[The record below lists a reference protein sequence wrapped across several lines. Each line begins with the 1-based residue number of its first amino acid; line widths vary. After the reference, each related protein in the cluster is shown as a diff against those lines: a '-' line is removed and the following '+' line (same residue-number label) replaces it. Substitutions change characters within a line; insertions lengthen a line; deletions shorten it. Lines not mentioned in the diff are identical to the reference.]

1 MTSMPASRSAR
12 ATIFTPRSWPSSPT
26 LAISTRMGAV
36 MAANCTVLPS
46 AHPMATDP
54 NFFGDL
60 AWVIVAAVAGGAL
73 AWLARQPLIL
83 GYVVGGILVG
93 RFTPGPTVSDTHTF
107 ELFAEIGVVLL
118 MFSVGIEF
126 SLRDLLRV
134 RWVALLGGP
143 LGIVLTAALGAGA
156 GGVLGWPPGQG
167 LAVGL
172 VISVA
177 STMVLVRL
185 LMDRGEL
192 HTRYGRVMI
201 GISLVEDLAVVAMTV
216 LLPALGAGVTERPLA
231 VAIAFG
237 KAALV
242 LVPALF
248 LAARVV
254 PALMRR
260 VARTHNDELFLLV
273 VLGTGALTQAVGLS
287 VALGAFLAGLIIST
301 SDYAHETIA
310 RLLPLRDVFVAMFF
324 VTVGMLVDPFTVAAN
339 LPLLAALIVL
349 IVVGKAVI
357 RSAIVRLF
365 GYPWSTAARVGVGLA
380 QIGEFSF
387 ILVQVARGARLVG
400 DDVYNAT
407 LAASLFSILFNALLV
422 RHVPDWIDALWH
434 FRARGP
440 SVAESTRAGGVVL
453 CGFGRVG
460 SEIGEALETFEIP
473 YAVIERDPDI
483 CAQLR
488 ARGVPCV
495 FCDAAHRELL
505 ARAGVARAPL
515 VIVALPEI
523 ERARLAVAAVRALR
537 ADVPLLARAHG
548 RAEAEA
554 LRAKGATEII
564 QPELEASATLIR
576 HALATLGLPK
586 ERAIAYLERYR
597 SAMER
602 ADAGD
607 AAAAVPLPEVRELTL
622 RKGGV
627 ADQSLSDA
635 RIRERFGVTVVAVR
649 RADGLVLNPPPET
662 TLRAGDV
669 VRVFGLPDQIDAF
682 AAESARR

>member
-26 LAISTRMGAV
+26 LAISTRIGGA

-46 AHPMATDP
+46 AHPMTSDP
-54 NFFGDL
+54 SFFRGL

-93 RFTPGPTVSDTHTF
+93 RFTPGPTVSDVHTF

-156 GGVLGWPPGQG
+156 GVVLGWPPGQG
-167 LAVGL
+167 LAIGL

-192 HTRYGRVMI
+192 HTRHGRVMI

-216 LLPALGAGVTERPLA
+216 LLPALGAGVPERPVA

-260 VARTHNDELFLLV
+260 VARTQNDELFLLV
-273 VLGTGALTQAVGLS
+273 VL
-287 VALGAFLAGLIIST
+287 
-301 SDYAHETIA
+301 
-310 RLLPLRDVFVAMFF
+310 
-324 VTVGMLVDPFTVAAN
+324 
-339 LPLLAALIVL
+339 
-349 IVVGKAVI
+349 
-357 RSAIVRLF
+357 AIVRLF
-365 GYPWSTAARVGVGLA
+365 GYPWATAARVGIGLA

-387 ILVQVARGARLVG
+387 ILVQVARGAGLVG

-422 RHVPDWIDALWH
+422 RHVPGWLDALWH
-434 FRARGP
+434 FRGGRP
-440 SVAESTRAGGVVL
+440 SVAESAGTGGVVL

-460 SEIGEALETFEIP
+460 SEIGEALETFEIA
-473 YAVIERDPDI
+473 YTVIERDPDI

-495 FCDAAHRELL
+495 FGDAAHRELL

-548 RAEAEA
+548 RAEAAA

-576 HALATLGLPK
+576 HALAALGLPK
-586 ERAIAYLERYR
+586 DRTLAYLERYR

-602 ADAGD
+602 ADAG
-607 AAAAVPLPEVRELTL
+607 AAATGTLPEVRELAL
-622 RKGGV
+622 RQGGV
-627 ADQSLSDA
+627 ADQSLRDA

-649 RADGLVLNPPPET
+649 RADGLVLNPPPDT
-662 TLRAGDV
+662 ILRAGDV
-669 VRVFGLPDQIDAF
+669 LRVFGLSDQIDAF
-682 AAESARR
+682 ATAAGR

>member
-1 MTSMPASRSAR
+1 MTSIPASRSAR

-26 LAISTRMGAV
+26 LAISTRTGGA

-46 AHPMATDP
+46 AHPMTSDP
-54 NFFGDL
+54 GFFRDL

-118 MFSVGIEF
+118 
-126 SLRDLLRV
+126 
-134 RWVALLGGP
+134 GGP
-143 LGIVLTAALGAGA
+143 LGILLTAALGAGA

-192 HTRYGRVMI
+192 HTRHGRVMI

-273 VLGTGALTQAVGLS
+273 VLAIGLGTGALTQAVGLS

-357 RSAIVRLF
+357 RFAIVRLF
-365 GYPWSTAARVGVGLA
+365 GYPWATAAR
-380 QIGEFSF
+380 
-387 ILVQVARGARLVG
+387 
-400 DDVYNAT
+400 
-407 LAASLFSILFNALLV
+407 ASGSP
-422 RHVPDWIDALWH
+422 R
-434 FRARGP
+434 
-440 SVAESTRAGGVVL
+440 SES
-453 CGFGRVG
+453 
-460 SEIGEALETFEIP
+460 S
-473 YAVIERDPDI
+473 
-483 CAQLR
+483 
-488 ARGVPCV
+488 
-495 FCDAAHRELL
+495 
-505 ARAGVARAPL
+505 
-515 VIVALPEI
+515 
-523 ERARLAVAAVRALR
+523 
-537 ADVPLLARAHG
+537 
-548 RAEAEA
+548 
-554 LRAKGATEII
+554 
-564 QPELEASATLIR
+564 
-576 HALATLGLPK
+576 
-586 ERAIAYLERYR
+586 R
-597 SAMER
+597 S
-602 ADAGD
+602 
-607 AAAAVPLPEVRELTL
+607 
-622 RKGGV
+622 
-627 ADQSLSDA
+627 
-635 RIRERFGVTVVAVR
+635 
-649 RADGLVLNPPPET
+649 
-662 TLRAGDV
+662 
-669 VRVFGLPDQIDAF
+669 
-682 AAESARR
+682 

>member
-1 MTSMPASRSAR
+1 MTSIPASRSAR
-12 ATIFTPRSWPSSPT
+12 APIFTPRSWPSSPT

-93 RFTPGPTVSDTHTF
+93 RFTPGPTVSDTYTF

-126 SLRDLLRV
+126 SLR
-134 RWVALLGGP
+134 
-143 LGIVLTAALGAGA
+143 
-156 GGVLGWPPGQG
+156 G
-167 LAVGL
+167 L
-172 VISVA
+172 
-177 STMVLVRL
+177 
-185 LMDRGEL
+185 L
-192 HTRYGRVMI
+192 HTRHGRVMI

-273 VLGTGALTQAVGLS
+273 VLAVGLGTGALTQAVGLS

-324 VTVGMLVDPFTVAAN
+324 VTVGMLVDPFTVAVN

-422 RHVPDWIDALWH
+422 RHVPDWLDALWH

-495 FCDAAHRELL
+495 FGDAAHRELL

-576 HALATLGLPK
+576 HALAALGLPK
-586 ERAIAYLERYR
+586 DRTIAYLERYR

>member
-1 MTSMPASRSAR
+1 MPASRSAR

-26 LAISTRMGAV
+26 LAISTRIGGA

-46 AHPMATDP
+46 AHPMTSDP
-54 NFFGDL
+54 SFFRDL

-156 GGVLGWPPGQG
+156 GVVLGWPPGQG
-167 LAVGL
+167 LAIGL

-192 HTRYGRVMI
+192 HTRHGRVMI

-216 LLPALGAGVTERPLA
+216 LLPALGAGVTERPIA

-273 VLGTGALTQAVGLS
+273 VLAVGLGTGALTQAVGLS

-310 RLLPLRDVFVAMFF
+310 RLLPLRDLFVAMFF
-324 VTVGMLVDPFTVAAN
+324 VTVGMLVDPYTVAAN

-349 IVVGKAVI
+349 IVVGKALI
-357 RSAIVRLF
+357 RFSVVRLF

-387 ILVQVARGARLVG
+387 ILVQVARGAGLVG

-407 LAASLFSILFNALLV
+407 LAASLLTILMNALLV
-422 RHVPDWIDALWH
+422 RYVPDWLEAARLG
-434 FRARGP
+434 RARDAAADEPDRDG
-440 SVAESTRAGGVVL
+440 AHAVVL

-460 SEIGEALETFEIP
+460 SEIGEALETFEVP
-473 YAVIERDPDI
+473 YTVIERDPDI

-495 FCDAAHRELL
+495 FGDAAHRARL
-505 ARAGVARAPL
+505 AQAGVARAPL

-576 HALATLGLPK
+576 HALAALGLPK
-586 ERAIAYLERYR
+586 ARTIAYLERYR

-602 ADAGD
+602 AATD
-607 AAAAVPLPEVRELTL
+607 AAAAVAVAVALPEVHELAL
-622 RKGGV
+622 RPGGV
-627 ADQSLSDA
+627 TDRSLRDA
-635 RIRERFGVTVVAVR
+635 RIRERFGVTVVA
-649 RADGLVLNPPPET
+649 
-662 TLRAGDV
+662 
-669 VRVFGLPDQIDAF
+669 I
-682 AAESARR
+682 